1 MSLSSSLSKT
11 IGCIGCGNMGG
22 AILSGLASQ
31 NTYRLLGYNRSPHRL
46 PPLQAKGI
54 QVKDTILDLVK
65 ESDIIILGVK
75 PVGVPEVL
83 EEAVGE
89 LSSEKIIISI
99 AASVSLAQLQEAA
112 HHICPV
118 VRVMPNTPALVNA
131 GMFALCLEDSLLTFE
146 KKQEIID
153 LFSILGTTIVLPEEK
168 FSAFSALVGCGPAY
182 VFYFMDAL
190 AEAGVTLGFP
200 RQESINLV
208 TKLMQG
214 SAKLAALTEKHPVLL
229 REQVCSPAGVTLAA
243 INHMDRTA
251 LRGHIIDAVL
261 AAYAKDK
268 TY

>member
-1 MSLSSSLSKT
+1 MSTSSVSKT

-22 AILSGLASQ
+22 AILGGLASQ
-31 NTYRLLGYNRSPHRL
+31 KTFRLLGYNRSPHRL

-54 QVKDTILDLVK
+54 EVKNTIPELVR
-65 ESDIIILGVK
+65 EADIIILGVK
-75 PVGVPEVL
+75 PVGVPAVL
-83 EEAVGE
+83 EEAVAE
-89 LSSEKIIISI
+89 LCPEKIVLSI

-112 HHICPV
+112 RHICPV

-131 GMFALCLEDSLLTFE
+131 GMFALCLEDLLLTPE

-182 VFYFMDAL
+182 VFHFMDAL

-200 RQESINLV
+200 RQQSIKLV
-208 TKLMQG
+208 TELVLG
-214 SAKLAALTEKHPVLL
+214 SAKLAALTGEHPVLL

-243 INHMDRTA
+243 VNHMDRTA
-251 LRGHIIDAVL
+251 LRGHMIDAVL

-268 TY
+268 TH